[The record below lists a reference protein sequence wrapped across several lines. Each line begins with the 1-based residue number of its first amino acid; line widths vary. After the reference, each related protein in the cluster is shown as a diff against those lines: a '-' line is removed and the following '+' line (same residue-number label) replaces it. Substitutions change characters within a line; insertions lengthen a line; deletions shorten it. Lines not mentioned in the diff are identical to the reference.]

1 MDKKNIFLVR
11 AGCYATNVT
20 MAVVCNLSPL
30 LFLTFN
36 EFYHIS
42 FSLLGLLV
50 LINFCTQLTVDLL
63 FSFFSH
69 KFNIPVAVKL
79 SPVLAIAGLAVY
91 ALSPVVFP
99 DAVYAGLVIGTV
111 LFSMASGFCE
121 VLISPVIAALPSDDP
136 DRDMS
141 KLHSIYAW
149 GVVAVAIVSTV
160 FLYFFGRENWQWLP
174 VIFMLIPT
182 AALVFFAKAKLPAM
196 ETPEKTSGA
205 VRFLKNGGVW
215 LCVLGIFLG
224 GAAEVTM
231 AQWASS
237 YIEQALSLPKI
248 WGDIFGVAVFA
259 VALGLG
265 RSLYAK
271 IGKNIS
277 RALFFGAIGATL
289 CYLTAALMPTNNTA
303 CAIVGLIACALTG
316 FCVSM
321 MWPGSLIVASDR
333 YPEGGVM
340 IFALMAAGGDFGAS
354 VGPQLVGLIT
364 DAAIEN
370 PSLVSFAESLSL
382 VPEQFG
388 MKLGMLVG
396 MLFPLIAIAVY
407 ATYFRAYLKNKKK

>member
-1 MDKKNIFLVR
+1 MDKNTRRVR
-11 AGCYATNVT
+11 LGCYASNIS
-20 MAVVCNLSPL
+20 MSVVGNLSPL

-36 EFYHIS
+36 ELYGIS
-42 FSLLGLLV
+42 FGLLGLLV
-50 LINFCTQLTVDLL
+50 LINFCTQLTIDLI

-69 KFNIPVAVKL
+69 KFNIPLAVKCAPFLTMVGLVIFGL
-79 SPVLAIAGLAVY
+79 SPVIFPNAVY
-91 ALSPVVFP
+91 V
-99 DAVYAGLVIGTV
+99 GLCIGTV

-149 GVVAVAIVSTV
+149 GVVAVAVISTV
-160 FLYFFGRENWQWLP
+160 FLYFCGRENWQILP
-174 VIFMLIPT
+174 FVFLIIPI
-182 AALVFFAKAKLPAM
+182 AAVVFFAKAKLPEMA
-196 ETPEKTSGA
+196 TPEKTSGA
-205 VRFLKNGGVW
+205 VKFLKNGGVW

-248 WGDIFGVAVFA
+248 WGDIFGVAIFA
-259 VALGLG
+259 VTLGFG

-277 RALFFGAIGATL
+277 RALFWGALGATA
-289 CYLTAALMPTNNTA
+289 CYLIAAISP
-303 CAIVGLIACALTG
+303 IPVVGLIACALTG

-333 YPEGGVM
+333 YPQGGVM

-354 VGPQLVGLIT
+354 VGPQLVGVIT
-364 DAAIEN
+364 DAALEN
-370 PSLVSFAESLSL
+370 PALLSMAERLSL
-382 VPEQFG
+382 QPEQFG
-388 MKLGMLVG
+388 MKLGMIIG

-407 ATYFRAYLKNKKK
+407 ATYLKSYKKKN

>member
-1 MDKKNIFLVR
+1 MDKKNIFFVR

-36 EFYHIS
+36 EFYGIS

-69 KFNIPVAVKL
+69 KFNIPAAVKCAPFL
-79 SPVLAIAGLAVY
+79 AMAGLLLYALAPVLFPTAI
-91 ALSPVVFP
+91 
-99 DAVYAGLVIGTV
+99 YAGLVIGTV

-149 GVVAVAIVSTV
+149 GVVGVAIVSTV
-160 FLYFFGRENWQWLP
+160 FLYFCGRENWQWLP
-174 VIFMLIPT
+174 VIFMLIPIA
-182 AALVFFAKAKLPAM
+182 AALFFAKAEIPKM
-196 ETPEKTSGA
+196 ETPEKTAGA
-205 VRFLKNGGVW
+205 VRFLKQGGVW

-259 VALGLG
+259 VTLGLG

-271 IGKNIS
+271 IGKNIF

-289 CYLTAALMPTNNTA
+289 CYLTAALMPTSHTVFAVIGLVA
-303 CAIVGLIACALTG
+303 CAITG

-333 YPEGGVM
+333 YPTGGVM

-354 VGPQLVGLIT
+354 LGPQLVGVIT
-364 DAAIEN
+364 DAAIVN
-370 PSLVSFAESLSL
+370 PKLVSMAAELSLS
-382 VPEQFG
+382 PEQFG
-388 MKLGMLVG
+388 MKLGMIVG

-407 ATYFRAYLKNKKK
+407 ATYLKSYKNKK